1 MTSYDNVGDFGLLYD
16 SVPAYQA
23 RTDVGFYVEEA
34 RNERSILE
42 IGCGT
47 GRVLLPIARSGAII
61 TGLDSSVSMLTRCGD
76 RVEAEP
82 AEVRQRVSLK
92 EGDIRDFN
100 FPDKF
105 TLVIAPFR
113 ILQHLKTID
122 DQLKCLA
129 TVRRHLEPGGR
140 FIFDVF
146 NPFYALLVKDRS
158 VEAEETPELQL
169 TDGRFMRRSYRISRV
184 RFVDQVNEVEL
195 IYYVRSGDATER
207 VVQSFEMRWYNKA
220 ELEHLLVRAGF
231 TVEAI
236 YGGFD
241 RRPLTDDAPEIIV
254 VARNLSR

>member
-1 MTSYDNVGDFGLLYD
+1 MTSYDNIGDFGLLHD
-16 SVPAYQA
+16 SVPAYNE
-23 RTDVGFYVEEA
+23 RTDVAFYVEEA
-34 RNERSILE
+34 RGERSVLE

-61 TGLDSSVSMLTRCGD
+61 TGLDSSVTMLTRCGD
-76 RVEAEP
+76 RVEEEP
-82 AEVRQRVSLK
+82 TEVRQRVSLK
-92 EGDIRDFN
+92 EGDIRDFS

-105 TLVIAPFR
+105 TLTIAPFR
-113 ILQHLKTID
+113 ILQHLKTVE

-158 VEAEETPELQL
+158 VEAEETPELEL
-169 TDGRFMRRSYRISRV
+169 PDGRFMRRNYRIPRV
-184 RFVDQVNEVEL
+184 RFVDQVNETEL
-195 IYYVRSGDATER
+195 IYYVRSGETTER

-231 TVEAI
+231 AVEAI

-254 VARNLSR
+254 VARNPAR